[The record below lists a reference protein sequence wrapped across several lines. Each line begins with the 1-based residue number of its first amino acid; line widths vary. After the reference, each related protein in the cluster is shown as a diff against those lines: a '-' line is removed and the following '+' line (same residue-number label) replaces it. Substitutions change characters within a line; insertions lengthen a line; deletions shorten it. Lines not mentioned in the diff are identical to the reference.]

1 MPGSAFAELH
11 TQVACNFSYDR
22 DSQTRSIQI
31 NSDPFH
37 MNLKS
42 YLILAA
48 AVSTAAVLPSC
59 SNSSSSGGGLAT
71 YQAYDRPTKIP
82 SNPNSV
88 KVKVS
93 LSKQRVYV
101 IEGSEILLAMP
112 VSIGAPGSSTPAGN
126 FTIFKK
132 EHKHRANTHGYAFSG
147 NQVKQTLLAKRPSGW
162 SFKGTPMP
170 YWCEFKANYG
180 FHTGWVKHH
189 PCTHG
194 CIRMHENLSPK
205 FFRLV
210 KVGTP
215 VNIAYS
221 QPEDATVGNIPLP
234 PDSGPLP
241 DYAGSM
247 YLSDG
252 YFTQHKTPKFD

>member
-1 MPGSAFAELH
+1 M
-11 TQVACNFSYDR
+11 
-22 DSQTRSIQI
+22 
-31 NSDPFH
+31 
-37 MNLKS
+37 
-42 YLILAA
+42 LAA
-48 AVSTAAVLPSC
+48 ALAGAAFLSSC
-59 SNSSSSGGGLAT
+59 SNQTGGAGLAA
-71 YQAYDRPTKIP
+71 YQNYDLPTKLPANP
-82 SNPNSV
+82 SHV
-88 KVKVS
+88 RVKVS

-101 IEGSEILLAMP
+101 MEGSTMLLAMP
-112 VSIGAPGSSTPAGN
+112 VSVGAPGSSTPTGN

-132 EHKHRANTHGYAFSG
+132 EHMHRANTHGYAYSG
-147 NQVKQTLLAKRPSGW
+147 NQVKQTFLAKRPSGW

-210 KVGTP
+210 RIGTP
-215 VNIAYS
+215 VHIAYS
-221 QPEDATVGNIPLP
+221 QPEDATHGNIPLP

-241 DYAGSM
+241 DYNGSM
-247 YLSDG
+247 YVGDG
-252 YFTQHKTPKFD
+252 YFTRHKTPVYQ